1 MRPNVFAGP
10 HVDRLKFANADAD
23 SVARAIAEGSARL
36 IPVWK
41 SRCPV
46 VRLPSPAACLLPFD
60 SGPFAGIDV
69 NELILLGEYQGLAI
83 LTTEIEGETP
93 PALENGAE
101 FADLRLAAALL
112 PHEEAGL
119 VAYARAMISFRHRH
133 RFCGSC
139 GAPTAPQQNGRVM
152 VCQRKGCE
160 TESFPRVD
168 PAVIVLVTDGDRA
181 LLGRQP
187 AWPAGRYSTIAG
199 FVEPGESLEDAVR
212 REVLEETGIETG
224 AMIYQSSQPWPFPR
238 SLMLGFRAE
247 ALTTEIRPPRP
258 RTRGRPLV
266 PSRGAEGRLD
276 DAVFA
281 VDRVSP
287 DPGMAEPLSILL
299 SVATGLALAAAA
311 GFRAFVPLA
320 RGGPR
325 DSFRLRRTRARLR
338 LAGRSCRA
346 GRALRRDRRGNRG
359 LLHPGRR
366 PRARPHRRAGRHRRR
381 HRRRGRRHGGT
392 AGMAALVHG
401 DRRGRCGRD
410 RGTCAEC
417 HRTREDRRGV
427 GRSRQS
433 RLRDG
438 GARRFGAAFGLA
450 FLLPAIA
457 FAAIVGCGAW
467 ALQRWR
473 RRRV

>member
-10 HVDRLKFANADAD
+10 HVDRLKFANADSE

-69 NELILLGEYQGLAI
+69 NELVLLGEYQGLAI
-83 LTTEIEGETP
+83 FTTEVEAESP
-93 PALENGAE
+93 PALDNGAE

-152 VCQRKGCE
+152 VCQRPGCG
-160 TESFPRVD
+160 TEFFPRVD
-168 PAVIVLVTDGDRA
+168 PAVIVLVTEGDRA

-187 AWPAGRYSTIAG
+187 DWPSGRYSAIAG

-212 REVLEETGIETG
+212 REVLEETGIQAG

-247 ALTTEIRPPRP
+247 ALTTEIR
-258 RTRGRPLV
+258 L
-266 PSRGAEGRLD
+266 
-276 DAVFA
+276 
-281 VDRVSP
+281 
-287 DPGMAEPLSILL
+287 
-299 SVATGLALAAAA
+299 
-311 GFRAFVPLA
+311 
-320 RGGPR
+320 
-325 DSFRLRRTRARLR
+325 
-338 LAGRSCRA
+338 
-346 GRALRRDRRGNRG
+346 
-359 LLHPGRR
+359 
-366 PRARPHRRAGRHRRR
+366 
-381 HRRRGRRHGGT
+381 
-392 AGMAALVHG
+392 G
-401 DRRGRCGRD
+401 DRELEDARWFHRD
-410 RGTCAEC
+410 E
-417 HRTREDRRGV
+417 
-427 GRSRQS
+427 
-433 RLRDG
+433 LKG
-438 GARRFGAAFGLA
+438 GAMMPFSQS
-450 FLLPAIA
+450 IA
-457 FAAIVGCGAW
+457 YRLIQEW
-467 ALQRWR
+467 LNL
-473 RRRV
+473 

>member
-10 HVDRLKFANADAD
+10 HVDRLKFANADAE

-60 SGPFAGIDV
+60 SGPFGGIDV

-83 LTTEIEGETP
+83 FTTEIAGESP
-93 PALENGAE
+93 PALDNGAE

-152 VCQRKGCE
+152 VCQRKGCD

-181 LLGRQP
+181 LLGRQS

-247 ALTTEIRPPRP
+247 ALTTEIR
-258 RTRGRPLV
+258 L
-266 PSRGAEGRLD
+266 
-276 DAVFA
+276 
-281 VDRVSP
+281 
-287 DPGMAEPLSILL
+287 
-299 SVATGLALAAAA
+299 
-311 GFRAFVPLA
+311 
-320 RGGPR
+320 
-325 DSFRLRRTRARLR
+325 
-338 LAGRSCRA
+338 
-346 GRALRRDRRGNRG
+346 RDRE
-359 LLHPGRR
+359 LED
-366 PRARPHRRAGRHRRR
+366 ARWFHRDELK
-381 HRRRGRRHGGT
+381 GGS
-392 AGMAALVHG
+392 MMPF
-401 DRRGRCGRD
+401 
-410 RGTCAEC
+410 
-417 HRTREDRRGV
+417 
-427 GRSRQS
+427 SQS
-433 RLRDG
+433 IAYRLIQEW
-438 GARRFGAAFGLA
+438 LS
-450 FLLPAIA
+450 P
-457 FAAIVGCGAW
+457 
-467 ALQRWR
+467 
-473 RRRV
+473 

>member
-10 HVDRLKFANADAD
+10 HVDRLKFANADAE
-23 SVARAIAEGSARL
+23 SVARAITEGSARL

-60 SGPFAGIDV
+60 SGPFAGIDL
-69 NELILLGEYQGLAI
+69 NELILLGEYHGLAI
-83 LTTEIEGETP
+83 FTTEIEGETP
-93 PALENGAE
+93 PALDTGVE

-152 VCQRKGCE
+152 VCQRPGCD
-160 TESFPRVD
+160 TEFFPRVD

-212 REVLEETGIETG
+212 REVLEETGVETG

-247 ALTTEIRPPRP
+247 ALTTEIR
-258 RTRGRPLV
+258 L
-266 PSRGAEGRLD
+266 
-276 DAVFA
+276 
-281 VDRVSP
+281 
-287 DPGMAEPLSILL
+287 
-299 SVATGLALAAAA
+299 
-311 GFRAFVPLA
+311 
-320 RGGPR
+320 
-325 DSFRLRRTRARLR
+325 
-338 LAGRSCRA
+338 
-346 GRALRRDRRGNRG
+346 RDRE
-359 LLHPGRR
+359 LED
-366 PRARPHRRAGRHRRR
+366 ARWFHRDELK
-381 HRRRGRRHGGT
+381 GGS
-392 AGMAALVHG
+392 MMPF
-401 DRRGRCGRD
+401 
-410 RGTCAEC
+410 
-417 HRTREDRRGV
+417 
-427 GRSRQS
+427 SQS
-433 RLRDG
+433 IAYRLIQEW
-438 GARRFGAAFGLA
+438 LS
-450 FLLPAIA
+450 P
-457 FAAIVGCGAW
+457 
-467 ALQRWR
+467 
-473 RRRV
+473 